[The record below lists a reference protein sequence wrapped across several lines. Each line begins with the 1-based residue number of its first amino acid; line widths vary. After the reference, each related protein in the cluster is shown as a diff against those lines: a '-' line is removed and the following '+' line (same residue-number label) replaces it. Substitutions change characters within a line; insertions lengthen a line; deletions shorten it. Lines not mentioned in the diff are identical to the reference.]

1 MPKKNCRLPVMQ
13 VILRVISLALFSLAW
28 NTCVIAEE
36 NPKFEGDEKSSLDL
50 AQDSQDEATKTTKT
64 KDKNQSVFK
73 PSEEVSE
80 DYAVPFP
87 ADI

>member
-1 MPKKNCRLPVMQ
+1 MKVTS
-13 VILRVISLALFSLAW
+13 RVITLALVSLAW
-28 NTCVIAEE
+28 QGGVLAEE
-36 NPKFEGDEKSSLDL
+36 NPNSEDNEQGRIGL
-50 AQDSQDEATKTTKT
+50 AQDSQVKVTKS
-64 KDKNQSVFK
+64 DKRESDNQPVFK

>member
-1 MPKKNCRLPVMQ
+1 MKFTF
-13 VILRVISLALFSLAW
+13 RVITLALVSLAW
-28 NTCVIAEE
+28 QGGVIAQD
-36 NPKFEGDEKSSLDL
+36 NPNSEGNEQDRIGL
-50 AQDSQDEATKTTKT
+50 AQDNQVTVTKS
-64 KDKNQSVFK
+64 DKRESDNQPVFK

>member
-1 MPKKNCRLPVMQ
+1 MKATF
-13 VILRVISLALFSLAW
+13 RVISLALVSLAW
-28 NTCVIAEE
+28 HNGVIAEE
-36 NPKFEGDEKSSLDL
+36 ALNSKDNEQSRAGLV
-50 AQDSQDEATKTTKT
+50 QDSQVKVTKS
-64 KDKNQSVFK
+64 DNRESDNQPVFK

>member
-1 MPKKNCRLPVMQ
+1 MKVTF
-13 VILRVISLALFSLAW
+13 RVITLALVSLAW
-28 NTCVIAEE
+28 YSGVLAEE
-36 NPKFEGDEKSSLDL
+36 NPNSEDNKQDRIGL
-50 AQDSQDEATKTTKT
+50 AQDSQVKVTKS
-64 KDKNQSVFK
+64 DKRESDNQPVFK

>member
-1 MPKKNCRLPVMQ
+1 MKVTF
-13 VILRVISLALFSLAW
+13 RVITLALVSLAW
-28 NTCVIAEE
+28 YSGVLAQE
-36 NPKFEGDEKSSLDL
+36 NPNSEDNEQDRIGL
-50 AQDSQDEATKTTKT
+50 AQDNQVKVTKS
-64 KDKNQSVFK
+64 DKRESDNQPVFK

>member
-1 MPKKNCRLPVMQ
+1 MKFTF
-13 VILRVISLALFSLAW
+13 RVITLALVSSAW
-28 NTCVIAEE
+28 HGGVIAQE
-36 NPKFEGDEKSSLDL
+36 NPNSEDNEQDRIGL
-50 AQDSQDEATKTTKT
+50 AQDNQVKVTKS
-64 KDKNQSVFK
+64 DKRESDNQPVFK

>member
-1 MPKKNCRLPVMQ
+1 MKFTF
-13 VILRVISLALFSLAW
+13 RVITLALVSLAW
-28 NTCVIAEE
+28 LSGVLAEE
-36 NPKFEGDEKSSLDL
+36 NPNPEDNEQDGIGL
-50 AQDSQDEATKTTKT
+50 AQDNQVKVTKS
-64 KDKNQSVFK
+64 DKRESDNQPVFK

>member
-1 MPKKNCRLPVMQ
+1 MKVTF
-13 VILRVISLALFSLAW
+13 RVITLALVSLAW
-28 NTCVIAEE
+28 QSGVIAQE
-36 NPKFEGDEKSSLDL
+36 NPNSEDNEQDRIGL
-50 AQDSQDEATKTTKT
+50 AQDNQVKATKS
-64 KDKNQSVFK
+64 DKRESDNQPVFK

>member
-1 MPKKNCRLPVMQ
+1 MK
-13 VILRVISLALFSLAW
+13 VIFRVITLALVSLAW
-28 NTCVIAEE
+28 HTCVLAEE
-36 NPKFEGDEKSSLDL
+36 ALNSKDNEQRRIGS
-50 AQDSQDEATKTTKT
+50 AQDSQVKVSKS
-64 KDKNQSVFK
+64 DKQKSDSQPVFK

>member
-1 MPKKNCRLPVMQ
+1 MKFTF
-13 VILRVISLALFSLAW
+13 RVITLALVSLAW
-28 NTCVIAEE
+28 HGGVIAQE
-36 NPKFEGDEKSSLDL
+36 NPNSEDNEQDRIGL
-50 AQDSQDEATKTTKT
+50 AQDDQVKVTKS
-64 KDKNQSVFK
+64 DKRESDNQPVFK

>member
-1 MPKKNCRLPVMQ
+1 MKFTF
-13 VILRVISLALFSLAW
+13 RVITLALVSLAW
-28 NTCVIAEE
+28 HGGVIAQE
-36 NPKFEGDEKSSLDL
+36 NPNSEDNEQDRIGL
-50 AQDSQDEATKTTKT
+50 AQDSQIKVTKS
-64 KDKNQSVFK
+64 DQQESDNQSVFK

>member
-1 MPKKNCRLPVMQ
+1 MKVTF
-13 VILRVISLALFSLAW
+13 RVITLALVSLAW
-28 NTCVIAEE
+28 HSGVLAEE
-36 NPKFEGDEKSSLDL
+36 NPNSEDKEQDRIGLP
-50 AQDSQDEATKTTKT
+50 QDSQINVTKS
-64 KDKNQSVFK
+64 DKRESDNQPVFK

>member
-1 MPKKNCRLPVMQ
+1 MKVTFS
-13 VILRVISLALFSLAW
+13 VITLALVSLAW
-28 NTCVIAEE
+28 HSDALAEE
-36 NPKFEGDEKSSLDL
+36 NSKPEDNEQYRIGL
-50 AQDSQDEATKTTKT
+50 AQDSQIKVTKS
-64 KDKNQSVFK
+64 DKRENDNQPVFK

>member
-1 MPKKNCRLPVMQ
+1 MKVTF
-13 VILRVISLALFSLAW
+13 RVITLALVSLAW
-28 NTCVIAEE
+28 HSDVLAEE
-36 NPKFEGDEKSSLDL
+36 NPNSEDNEQDRIGL
-50 AQDSQDEATKTTKT
+50 AQDSQVKVIKS
-64 KDKNQSVFK
+64 DKRESDNQPVFK

>member
-1 MPKKNCRLPVMQ
+1 MKVTF
-13 VILRVISLALFSLAW
+13 RVITLALVSLAW
-28 NTCVIAEE
+28 QGGVIAQE
-36 NPKFEGDEKSSLDL
+36 NLNSEDNEQDRIGL
-50 AQDSQDEATKTTKT
+50 AQDNQVKVTKS
-64 KDKNQSVFK
+64 DKRESDNQPVFK

>member
-1 MPKKNCRLPVMQ
+1 MKVTFI
-13 VILRVISLALFSLAW
+13 VITLALVSLAW
-28 NTCVIAEE
+28 QSGVLAKE
-36 NPKFEGDEKSSLDL
+36 NPNSEDNEQSRIGL
-50 AQDSQDEATKTTKT
+50 AQDSQVKVTKS
-64 KDKNQSVFK
+64 DKRESDNQPVFK

>member
-1 MPKKNCRLPVMQ
+1 MKFTF
-13 VILRVISLALFSLAW
+13 RVITLALVSLAW
-28 NTCVIAEE
+28 QGGVIAQD
-36 NPKFEGDEKSSLDL
+36 NPNSEDNEQDRIGL
-50 AQDSQDEATKTTKT
+50 AQDNQVKVTKS
-64 KDKNQSVFK
+64 DKRDSDNQPVFK

>member
-1 MPKKNCRLPVMQ
+1 MKVTF
-13 VILRVISLALFSLAW
+13 RVITLALVSLAW
-28 NTCVIAEE
+28 QGGVLAEE
-36 NPKFEGDEKSSLDL
+36 NPNSEDNKQSRIGL
-50 AQDSQDEATKTTKT
+50 AQDSQVKVTKS
-64 KDKNQSVFK
+64 DKRESDNQPVFK

>member
-1 MPKKNCRLPVMQ
+1 MQ
-13 VILRVISLALFSLAW
+13 VRLRIISLALFSLAW
-28 NTCVIAEE
+28 NTCVVAEE
-36 NPKFEGDEKSSLDL
+36 NPKFEGDEKSNLDL
-50 AQDSQDEATKTTKT
+50 AQDSQVETTKTTKK
-64 KDKNQSVFK
+64 KDGNQSVFK

>member
-1 MPKKNCRLPVMQ
+1 MKVTF
-13 VILRVISLALFSLAW
+13 RVITLALVSLAW
-28 NTCVIAEE
+28 QGSVIAQE
-36 NPKFEGDEKSSLDL
+36 NPNSEDNEQDRIGL
-50 AQDSQDEATKTTKT
+50 AQDNQVKVTKS
-64 KDKNQSVFK
+64 DKRESDKQPVFK

>member
-1 MPKKNCRLPVMQ
+1 MKVTFI
-13 VILRVISLALFSLAW
+13 VITLALVSLAW
-28 NTCVIAEE
+28 QSGVLAKE
-36 NPKFEGDEKSSLDL
+36 NPNSEDNEQRQIGL
-50 AQDSQDEATKTTKT
+50 AQDSQVKVTKS
-64 KDKNQSVFK
+64 DKRESDNQPVFK

>member
-1 MPKKNCRLPVMQ
+1 MKFTFRA
-13 VILRVISLALFSLAW
+13 ITLALVSLAW
-28 NTCVIAEE
+28 HSGVRAEE
-36 NPKFEGDEKSSLDL
+36 NPNSEDNEQDRIGL
-50 AQDSQDEATKTTKT
+50 AQDSQVKVTKS
-64 KDKNQSVFK
+64 DQRESDNQPVFK

>member
-1 MPKKNCRLPVMQ
+1 MKVSF
-13 VILRVISLALFSLAW
+13 RVITLALVNLTW
-28 NTCVIAEE
+28 QGGVLAEE
-36 NPKFEGDEKSSLDL
+36 NPNSEDNEQGRIGL
-50 AQDSQDEATKTTKT
+50 AQDRQVKVTKS
-64 KDKNQSVFK
+64 DKRESDNQPVFK

>member
-1 MPKKNCRLPVMQ
+1 MKVTF
-13 VILRVISLALFSLAW
+13 RVITLALVSLAW
-28 NTCVIAEE
+28 SSGVLAEE
-36 NPKFEGDEKSSLDL
+36 NPNSEDNKQDRIGL
-50 AQDSQDEATKTTKT
+50 AQDSQVKVTKS
-64 KDKNQSVFK
+64 DKRESDNQPVFK

>member
-1 MPKKNCRLPVMQ
+1 MKFTFRA
-13 VILRVISLALFSLAW
+13 ITLALVSLAW
-28 NTCVIAEE
+28 HSGILAKE
-36 NPKFEGDEKSSLDL
+36 NPNSEDNEQDQIGL
-50 AQDSQDEATKTTKT
+50 AQDSQIKVTKS
-64 KDKNQSVFK
+64 DKRESDNQPVFK

>member
-1 MPKKNCRLPVMQ
+1 MKASF
-13 VILRVISLALFSLAW
+13 RVITLALVSLAW
-28 NTCVIAEE
+28 QGGVSAQE
-36 NPKFEGDEKSSLDL
+36 NPNSEDNEQDRIGL
-50 AQDSQDEATKTTKT
+50 AQDSQVKVTKS
-64 KDKNQSVFK
+64 DKRESDKQPVFK

>member
-1 MPKKNCRLPVMQ
+1 MKASF
-13 VILRVISLALFSLAW
+13 RVITLALVSLAW
-28 NTCVIAEE
+28 YSGVLAQE
-36 NPKFEGDEKSSLDL
+36 NPHSEDNEQDRIGL
-50 AQDSQDEATKTTKT
+50 AQDNQVKVTKS
-64 KDKNQSVFK
+64 DKRESDNQPVFK

>member
-1 MPKKNCRLPVMQ
+1 MNVTF
-13 VILRVISLALFSLAW
+13 RVITLALVSSAW
-28 NTCVIAEE
+28 SSGVLAEE
-36 NPKFEGDEKSSLDL
+36 NPNSEDNEQSRIGL
-50 AQDSQDEATKTTKT
+50 AQDSQVKVTKS
-64 KDKNQSVFK
+64 DKRESDNQPVFK

>member
-1 MPKKNCRLPVMQ
+1 MKVTFQ
-13 VILRVISLALFSLAW
+13 VITLALVSLAW
-28 NTCVIAEE
+28 HSAVLAEE
-36 NPKFEGDEKSSLDL
+36 NPNSEDNEQDRIGL
-50 AQDSQDEATKTTKT
+50 AQDSQVKVIKS
-64 KDKNQSVFK
+64 DKRESDNQPVFK

>member
-1 MPKKNCRLPVMQ
+1 MNVTF
-13 VILRVISLALFSLAW
+13 RVITLALVSLAW
-28 NTCVIAEE
+28 YSDVLAQE
-36 NPKFEGDEKSSLDL
+36 NPNSEDNEQDRIGL
-50 AQDSQDEATKTTKT
+50 AQDNQVKVTKS
-64 KDKNQSVFK
+64 DKRESDNQPVFK

>member
-1 MPKKNCRLPVMQ
+1 MKFTF
-13 VILRVISLALFSLAW
+13 RVITLALVSLAW
-28 NTCVIAEE
+28 HSGVLAEE
-36 NPKFEGDEKSSLDL
+36 NPNPEDNEQDRIGL
-50 AQDSQDEATKTTKT
+50 AQDSQVKVTKS
-64 KDKNQSVFK
+64 DKRESDNQPVFK

>member
-1 MPKKNCRLPVMQ
+1 MKVTF
-13 VILRVISLALFSLAW
+13 RVITLALVSLAW
-28 NTCVIAEE
+28 YSGVIAQE
-36 NPKFEGDEKSSLDL
+36 NPNSEDNEQDRIGL
-50 AQDSQDEATKTTKT
+50 AQDSQVKVTKS
-64 KDKNQSVFK
+64 DKRESDNQPVFK

>member
-1 MPKKNCRLPVMQ
+1 MKVTF
-13 VILRVISLALFSLAW
+13 RVITLALVSLAW
-28 NTCVIAEE
+28 HSSVLAKE
-36 NPKFEGDEKSSLDL
+36 NPNSEDNEQSRIGL
-50 AQDSQDEATKTTKT
+50 AQDSQVKVTKS
-64 KDKNQSVFK
+64 DKRESDNQPVFK

>member
-1 MPKKNCRLPVMQ
+1 MKVTF
-13 VILRVISLALFSLAW
+13 RVITLALVSSAW
-28 NTCVIAEE
+28 SSGVLAEE
-36 NPKFEGDEKSSLDL
+36 NPNSEDNEQDRIGL
-50 AQDSQDEATKTTKT
+50 AQDSQVKATKS
-64 KDKNQSVFK
+64 DKRESDNQPVFK

>member
-1 MPKKNCRLPVMQ
+1 MKVTFRF
-13 VILRVISLALFSLAW
+13 ITISLVSLAW
-28 NTCVIAEE
+28 HSGALAQE
-36 NPKFEGDEKSSLDL
+36 NPNSEDNEQSRVGL
-50 AQDSQDEATKTTKT
+50 AQDSQVKVTKS
-64 KDKNQSVFK
+64 DKRESDNQPVFK

>member
-1 MPKKNCRLPVMQ
+1 MQ
-13 VILRVISLALFSLAW
+13 VSLRVISLALFSLAW

-50 AQDSQDEATKTTKT
+50 DQDSQVEATKTTKT

>member
-1 MPKKNCRLPVMQ
+1 MKVTF
-13 VILRVISLALFSLAW
+13 RVITLALVSLAW
-28 NTCVIAEE
+28 QGGVIAQ
-36 NPKFEGDEKSSLDL
+36 EGPNSEDNEQDRIGL
-50 AQDSQDEATKTTKT
+50 AQDNQVKVTKS
-64 KDKNQSVFK
+64 DKRESDNQPVFK